1 MNLDFIEI
9 GTSNFDTLIESCT
22 DDTLGISIE
31 PIEEYLNQLP
41 DKKNVIKLKCGVSDV
56 DSVVD
61 LYYVELQDI
70 NNHGLPS
77 WIRGCNSILK
87 PHPSTVDVLKERNLE
102 HLMKKSVCEVI
113 TWDTLINRFNIESV
127 KYLKIDTEGHDCS
140 ILRNIVQ
147 SKTNV
152 RPQKVLFEN
161 NVLTDSTFFQSTLEI
176 LRQNGYNIIESS
188 GENVIIEL
196 L

>member
-1 MNLDFIEI
+1 
-9 GTSNFDTLIESCT
+9 
-22 DDTLGISIE
+22 
-31 PIEEYLNQLP
+31 
-41 DKKNVIKLKCGVSDV
+41 
-56 DSVVD
+56 
-61 LYYVELQDI
+61 
-70 NNHGLPS
+70 
-77 WIRGCNSILK
+77 
-87 PHPSTVDVLKERNLE
+87 
-102 HLMKKSVCEVI
+102 MKKSVCEVI

-161 NVLTDSTFFQSTLEI
+161 NVLTDSSFFQSTLEI